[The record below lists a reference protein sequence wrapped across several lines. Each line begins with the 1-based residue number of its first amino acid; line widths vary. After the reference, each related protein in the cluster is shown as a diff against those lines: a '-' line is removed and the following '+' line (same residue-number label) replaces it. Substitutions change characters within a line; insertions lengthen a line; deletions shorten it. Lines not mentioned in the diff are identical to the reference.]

1 MQDDILSMRRCLDLA
16 KLAQGQVSPNPMVG
30 AALVQ
35 DGQVWAENYHRA
47 YGQAHAEVL
56 VIQEVLER
64 YGAQAAEILQNSTL
78 YVTLEPCSHQGKT
91 PPCADLI
98 LKHGIPKVVIAM
110 RDPSAK
116 VNGKG
121 VERLRAGGVTVVE
134 GVLEQE
140 AQWLNRRFVTQ
151 HQQSR
156 PYILLNWA
164 QTADGFM
171 APLEQEQRWISGP
184 ESSVLVH
191 RWRSEEDAILVGSGT
206 ALADDPQLTVRHW
219 PGGKHPRRV
228 LIDKSLRVPSS
239 ARMFQEEGDTI
250 VFNESKADWTPR
262 VKYIVLENFDLYL
275 PQQIAY
281 QLFLMD
287 VQSLIVEGGVK
298 VLETFVQA
306 GLWDEARVVVSPN
319 SWGEGRKAPSLEGK
333 GASLFQRQKAGKD
346 EVRYY
351 KKS

>member
-1 MQDDILSMRRCLDLA
+1 MQNDILYMRRCLDLA
-16 KLAQGQVSPNPMVG
+16 KLAQGRVSPNPMVG
-30 AALVQ
+30 AALVY
-35 DGQVWAENYHRA
+35 DGQVLAENYHRA
-47 YGQAHAEVL
+47 YGKAHAEVL

-64 YGAQAAEILQNSTL
+64 YGPNATEILRSSTL

-98 LKHGIPKVVIAM
+98 LTHGIPKVVIAM

-121 VERLRAGGVTVVE
+121 VERLRTGGVEVVE
-134 GVLEQE
+134 GVLEEE
-140 AQWLNRRFVTQ
+140 ARWLNRRFVTQ
-151 HQQSR
+151 HTQNR
-156 PYILLNWA
+156 PYIILNWA

-171 APLEQEQRWISGP
+171 APLEQEQKWISGP
-184 ESSVLVH
+184 ESGVLVH

-219 PGGKHPRRV
+219 PGGQHPRRV
-228 LIDKSLRVPSS
+228 LIDKSLRVPNT

-250 VFNESKADWTPR
+250 VFNESKTDWTPSL
-262 VKYIVLENFDLYL
+262 KYIALENFDLYL

-298 VLETFVQA
+298 VLDTFVRA

-319 SWGEGRKAPSLEGK
+319 RWGKGRKAPALEG
-333 GASLFQRQKAGKD
+333 GDVELFHREKVGKD
-346 EVRYY
+346 ELYCY
-351 KKS
+351 KKG